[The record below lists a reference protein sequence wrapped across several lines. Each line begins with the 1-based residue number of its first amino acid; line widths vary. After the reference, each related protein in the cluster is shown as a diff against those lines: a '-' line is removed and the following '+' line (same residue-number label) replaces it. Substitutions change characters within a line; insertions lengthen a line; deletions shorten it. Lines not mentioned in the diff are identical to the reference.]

1 MPSRCLR
8 RRVRNG
14 ARNGSEAGGRRS
26 GPTPSEPAVAPARH
40 RRNTCSP
47 HACFPPAAERKQL
60 RAATPPTGRSSR
72 RADSGGDGRRRR
84 RSALAQEAAA
94 ASGANYCQH
103 CPHLSLVAPRA
114 ACHFA
119 AAPLRFGAAVAA
131 AAASSSATPGLDSR
145 FCEGRRPFVLTPPHP
160 TPRANPHPTPAPGDR
175 FGLGAGCGSGR
186 TATRRSCRGRP
197 ARQCEPAVAPSCR
210 HR

>member
-1 MPSRCLR
+1 MVRLRPSRPLHLL
-8 RRVRNG
+8 
-14 ARNGSEAGGRRS
+14 ATAK
-26 GPTPSEPAVAPARH
+26 TPARH
-40 RRNTCSP
+40 T
-47 HACFPPAAERKQL
+47 PAF
-60 RAATPPTGRSSR
+60 
-72 RADSGGDGRRRR
+72 RRR
-84 RSALAQEAAA
+84 RSGNSSAPPLRRPADRRAVLTAAATAAA
-94 ASGANYCQH
+94 AAAARLRKKPPPRAAPTIVSTA
-103 CPHLSLVAPRA
+103 PTSPLVAPRA
-114 ACHFA
+114 ACHVA
-119 AAPLRFGAAVAA
+119 AAPLRFGAAVAV